1 MCKIFYTIYKD
12 KWGNSFY
19 TPRPIIT
26 TGFFLYINNKNI
38 PFNKCLLTYLDGLNL
53 YEIRRGGK
61 IEIMFQNEKKIIII
75 NYKRRIYQNQWIPYT
90 CIEILNED
98 NIKQFFEI
106 DNNINLNKDKGI
118 IRLQYFDIKKGKE
131 LSYIYGKIISIDENQ
146 INYTL
151 SPKVGSLGSPI
162 ISPYS
167 NSKIIGLHRGYD
179 EYNKFSCAVPIYSI
193 INYIIEQSKDLD

>member
-1 MCKIFYTIYKD
+1 MK
-12 KWGNSFY
+12 
-19 TPRPIIT
+19 
-26 TGFFLYINNKNI
+26 
-38 PFNKCLLTYLDGLNL
+38 
-53 YEIRRGGK
+53 
-61 IEIMFQNEKKIIII
+61 KKIIII
-75 NYKRRIYQNQWIPYT
+75 NYERRIYQNQWLHYT

-131 LSYIYGKIISIDENQ
+131 LSYIYCKIISIDENQ

-167 NSKIIGLHRGYD
+167 NSKIIGLHIGYD
-179 EYNKFSCAVPIYSI
+179 EYK
-193 INYIIEQSKDLD
+193 

>member
-75 NYKRRIYQNQWIPYT
+75 NYERRIYQNQWLHYT

-98 NIKQFFEI
+98 KLNNFLKQ
-106 DNNINLNKDKGI
+106 I
-118 IRLQYFDIKKGKE
+118 II
-131 LSYIYGKIISIDENQ
+131 
-146 INYTL
+146 
-151 SPKVGSLGSPI
+151 
-162 ISPYS
+162 
-167 NSKIIGLHRGYD
+167 
-179 EYNKFSCAVPIYSI
+179 
-193 INYIIEQSKDLD
+193 